1 MEFDFYGGETVVK
14 TSPVAN
20 GTIYEEATPIPSP
33 KGNFFPAK
41 LMDELK
47 WGWEGG
53 CEGNH

>member
-1 MEFDFYGGETVVK
+1 VEFDLYGGESVVK